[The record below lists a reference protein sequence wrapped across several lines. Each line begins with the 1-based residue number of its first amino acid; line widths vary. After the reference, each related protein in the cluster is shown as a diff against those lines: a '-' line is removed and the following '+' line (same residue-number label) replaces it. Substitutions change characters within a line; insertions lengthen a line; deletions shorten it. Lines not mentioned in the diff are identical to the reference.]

1 MAKLLSYMGYIE
13 LDYTKIEDEVMNSLD
28 LDKNGK
34 VDTDDIQELWNRTMK
49 VNIDNTWNLRRRLG
63 YRSTRKIA
71 KAKVLCLE

>member
-34 VDTDDIQELWNRTMK
+34 VDTDDIQELWSRTMK
-49 VNIDNTWNLRRRLG
+49 VNIG
-63 YRSTRKIA
+63 
-71 KAKVLCLE
+71 KA